1 MGGFFWSRFRKL
13 KELTML
19 VKDLGRGFAS
29 MDILPWRQSE
39 IRNHLR
45 DVVSCGHFPILGI
58 NRVKQVSVLKKIP
71 HLDD

>member
-1 MGGFFWSRFRKL
+1 MF
-13 KELTML
+13 

-58 NRVKQVSVLKKIP
+58 NSVKQVSVLKKIP

>member
-1 MGGFFWSRFRKL
+1 MF
-13 KELTML
+13 

-39 IRNHLR
+39 IRNHLCN
-45 DVVSCGHFPILGI
+45 VVSCGHFPILGI
-58 NRVKQVSVLKKIP
+58 NSVKQVSVLKKIP

>member
-1 MGGFFWSRFRKL
+1 
-13 KELTML
+13 ML

-39 IRNHLR
+39 ICNHLR
-45 DVVSCGHFPILGI
+45 DVVSCGHLSILGV
-58 NRVKQVSVLKKIP
+58 NSVKQVSVLKKIP